1 MSDRGIDPFDPDLS
15 VGQRIQFHR
24 RRRGMS
30 REVLGGLIG
39 RNARWVKA
47 VERGEIGQPKLP
59 TLLSIA
65 EALKLRDIATL
76 TGGEPV
82 PMSMFR
88 GPGHPALAAVRDA
101 VNAVAV
107 SMTGPPPPLAHLQAR
122 LDAAW
127 RARHAA
133 PDHRTVLG
141 ALLPDLIRDAKHAA
155 RAYEG
160 GERRR
165 ALALLAGVYNL
176 AQFFVAYQP
185 GADLL
190 WRIVERSVMA
200 AEESEDP
207 HTFGCA
213 VWLAAQAHR
222 DAGDF
227 DAAEAVNREGLDLIR
242 PRVDG
247 AGDADDDLRA
257 IWGALHHE
265 VAYTAARAGQSGTAW
280 RWWDRADRIARSLPA
295 GHYDPMT
302 SFSRV
307 IMGAHAVT
315 IAVELRQG
323 GEARRQARRAEGAA
337 IPSQPRRGR
346 HLIEVAR
353 AWRLADDPA
362 TVLGTLDMAYM
373 AAPETIRYNGYAR
386 RMTVELAKEGPAELR
401 QDARD
406 LADRIGVLV

>member
-1 MSDRGIDPFDPDLS
+1 MSDRSVDPADPALS
-15 VGQRIQFHR
+15 VGQRIRYYR
-24 RRRGMS
+24 RQRGTS
-30 REVLGGLIG
+30 RDVLGGLIG
-39 RNARWVKA
+39 RNGRWVKA
-47 VERGEIGQPKLP
+47 VERGEILQPKLP

-65 EALKLRDIATL
+65 EALRLRDVARL
-76 TGGEPV
+76 TGGEPI

-88 GPGHPALAAVRDA
+88 GPGHPALPAVRDA
-101 VNAVAV
+101 INAVSV
-107 SMTGPPPPLAHLQAR
+107 SMTEPPPPLTHLQAR

-141 ALLPDLIRDAKHAA
+141 TLLPDLIRDAR
-155 RAYEG
+155 RAVRVYEG
-160 GERRR
+160 ADRRH
-165 ALALLAGVYNL
+165 ALAILAGVYNL

-185 GADLL
+185 SADLL
-190 WRIVERSVMA
+190 WRIVERSIMA

-207 HTFGCA
+207 HAFGSA

-227 DAAEAVNREGLDLIR
+227 DAAEAVNREGLDVIR
-242 PRVDG
+242 PRLDG
-247 AGDADDDLRA
+247 ADDDLRA

-280 RWWDRADRIARSLPA
+280 RWWDRADRIARSLPP

-315 IAVELRQG
+315 IAVELRQA
-323 GEARRQARRAEGAA
+323 GEARRQARQAEHAA
-337 IPSQPRRGR
+337 IPSQPRLGR

-353 AWRLADDPA
+353 AWRLADGPA
-362 TVLGTLDMAYM
+362 AALGALSKAYT

-386 RMTVELAKEGPAELR
+386 RMTLELAKEGSTETR
-401 QDARD
+401 QGARD
-406 LADRIGVLV
+406 LADRIGLLV